1 MNTYKNGSNVQ
12 IICMD
17 GLYCESFK
25 KTHWREGISFPQC
38 GCWYVIQVVP
48 SLYSVF
54 HNTYNNMVSQQ
65 CAFLYVQKKHSCTLF
80 SHYLYLYSLVHYT
93 FSSMKIILC
102 MNWRRKGLAI
112 GVYDVTFNQIISTYV
127 ICCSYCDITYNV
139 IVAILFYNKSYNSI

>member
-1 MNTYKNGSNVQ
+1 MGFIVNHLRKHTEEK
-12 IICMD
+12 
-17 GLYCESFK
+17 
-25 KTHWREGISFPQC
+25 
-38 GCWYVIQVVP
+38 
-48 SLYSVF
+48 
-54 HNTYNNMVSQQ
+54 
-65 CAFLYVQKKHSCTLF
+65 AFLFPSVGVDMLYKLSQVCIVYFTTHTTIWFLSSVLSYMFKKKHSCTLF